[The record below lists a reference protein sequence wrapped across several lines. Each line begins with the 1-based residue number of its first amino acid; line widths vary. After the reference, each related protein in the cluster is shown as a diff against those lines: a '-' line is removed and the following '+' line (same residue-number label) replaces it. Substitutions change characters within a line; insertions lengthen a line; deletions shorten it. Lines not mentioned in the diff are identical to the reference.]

1 PIGKLSTEVSLEY
14 NFSDTNSKTKSEMY
28 AYTATP
34 QNIRVP
40 ANSSVEV
47 VVMLNKV
54 KAQGKVNL
62 FSRISGSYDPFINHS
77 YYPASGEKYGK
88 AYIHQDNYGQTVRY
102 AKNFTELPY
111 LSVNSDDSV
120 NIKGKG
126 TYEAEVGTEFSV
138 TVNPIKNQKSRSVDG
153 GYTFKVKP
161 QIQKLEK

>member
-40 ANSSVEV
+40 ANSTVKV

-54 KAQGKVNL
+54 KAQGKFNL

-77 YYPASGEKYGK
+77 YYPAPGEKYGK
-88 AYIHQDNYGQTVRY
+88 AYIHQANYGQTVRY
-102 AKNFTELPY
+102 AKNFTELTFLP
-111 LSVNSDDSV
+111 VKSDDSV

-126 TYEAEVGTEFSV
+126 TYETEVGTKSPV
-138 TVNPIKNQKSRSVDG
+138 TVNQIENQKS
-153 GYTFKVKP
+153 K
-161 QIQKLEK
+161 E